1 MVLRNTHTIDRIYW
15 SFTWLNTRK
24 DVLTI
29 KPSTQPTVHVV
40 YQILEDDDILVADTD
55 HFKKNILNVVEGDA
69 SHVDTVLI
77 QSGFDKTLH
86 TAGSRNA
93 PIYKMS
99 INDAKQAVRVS
110 YQRADLHP
118 VKRSLFGKKKF

>member
-1 MVLRNTHTIDRIYW
+1 MYQQL
-15 SFTWLNTRK
+15 STRK

-29 KPSTQPTVHVV
+29 KPSTKPTVHVV

-69 SHVDTVLI
+69 SHVDAVLT

-86 TAGSRNA
+86 TAGSHNA

-99 INDAKQAVRVS
+99 INDAAQAVRVS
-110 YQRADLHP
+110 YQRADFHP
-118 VKRSLFGKKKF
+118 VKRSIFGKKKF